1 MNSTDPDQRTQ
12 NAAFNQGL
20 HCSLTQGSSKTSIN
34 LILWAMIRLHMLCL
48 LLACNIK
55 IIFLTT
61 LIEFVMKCI
70 KIKMILKFK
79 FVPFNKYLADA
90 HSDQY
95 SMHTSRNFWH
105 TILI

>member
-1 MNSTDPDQRTQ
+1 MRPFCGTYANSTDPDQRPH

-34 LILWAMIRLHMLCL
+34 LISRVMIRLHMLCL

-70 KIKMILKFK
+70 KV
-79 FVPFNKYLADA
+79 VPDSPAYVQKV
-90 HSDQY
+90 
-95 SMHTSRNFWH
+95 
-105 TILI
+105 TIF